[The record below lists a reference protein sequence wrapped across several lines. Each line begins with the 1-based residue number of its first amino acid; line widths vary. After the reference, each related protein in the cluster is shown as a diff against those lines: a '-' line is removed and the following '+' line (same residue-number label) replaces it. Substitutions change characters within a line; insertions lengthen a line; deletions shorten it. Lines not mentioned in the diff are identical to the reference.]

1 MEALVVTRK
10 GRLFLPQVIHSK
22 WPQIIV
28 NQSSNLRSVWARSTW
43 CRTTTAWLRP
53 WTTMLRVLHTHNL
66 KHQWTWHML
75 PLFQWLQY
83 FWRHWGLKDHR
94 PSPSFPSFILDW
106 CLPGW
111 ILKHREKSSDRFEP
125 VTTWDT
131 RLPALRNSDSQG
143 QHQTSWPQSS
153 KKPVVKPMNWM
164 GWKGSF
170 QKFVNWGMYRT
181 SVRNHTQISVVSYG

>member
-1 MEALVVTRK
+1 MESLVVTRK
-10 GRLFLPQVIHSK
+10 GRLFLSQVIHSK

-28 NQSSNLRSVWARSTW
+28 NQSSNLRSVWARSIGTW
-43 CRTTTAWLRP
+43 GQRQLDSDLEQQCFVFCTPTIY
-53 WTTMLRVLHTHNL
+53 L
-66 KHQWTWHML
+66 KHEWTWHVL

-111 ILKHREKSSDRFEP
+111 ILKHREKSSDRVKP

-143 QHQTSWPQSS
+143 QHQTS
-153 KKPVVKPMNWM
+153 
-164 GWKGSF
+164 
-170 QKFVNWGMYRT
+170 
-181 SVRNHTQISVVSYG
+181 